1 MSRDKEN
8 IDKHFVRLQQALK
21 IADLKYDIKV
31 LKLITDMDRLLG
43 EEQEHTT
50 IAKINEVIERN
61 K

>member
-1 MSRDKEN
+1 MGNEDIE
-8 IDKHFVRLQQALK
+8 KHYVRLQQALK
-21 IADLKYDIKV
+21 MADLKYDIKT

-50 IAKINEVIERN
+50 IAKINGVIERN